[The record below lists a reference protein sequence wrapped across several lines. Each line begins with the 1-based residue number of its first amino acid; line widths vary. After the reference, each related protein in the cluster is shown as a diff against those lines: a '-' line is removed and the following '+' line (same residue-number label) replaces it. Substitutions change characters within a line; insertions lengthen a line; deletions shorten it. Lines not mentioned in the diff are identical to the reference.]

1 MRITDAHREKAA
13 RCLAF
18 SSWDEMSERMSRT
31 LTGKVAM
38 NCGHRIA
45 TALAERDEM
54 LHECHDQRYM
64 GTPSN
69 ALQHRLFGHL
79 RRVGLIEGE

>member
-1 MRITDAHREKAA
+1 MATITDAHREKAA

-45 TALAERDEM
+45 IALAERDDLILRLWE
-54 LHECHDQRYM
+54 LDNGISDR
-64 GTPSN
+64 GT
-69 ALQHRLFGHL
+69 AHL